1 MRPRPTSDG
10 TRVNERQKALARLV
24 LLAVVG
30 LFCPPLAAAR
40 SGGVW
45 VLYLVLVLLYS
56 LWAVALTRRFSKD
69 RRVGYLLCVTDGAAL
84 APLLVWSPGVA
95 MRIVLVVL
103 WAAGLA
109 TTFVADG
116 LVKRLG
122 YAGALGRKTAASPW
136 DSVAR
141 AGPWGPAGAAPLE
154 RALRVRLRVLDS
166 TGTRFGLVLLRMI
179 GHEEI
184 SAYYGEGAIAR
195 LQEIV
200 GRKGLNLLGADAQ
213 VFALPGARTAFVFA
227 TEAPGGVG
235 SPLLPG
241 AMGRVD
247 PYDVESV
254 AMALAEKACEQTV
267 DSHPLECVVGWAS
280 APADGRNPDD
290 LMYAAESGAL
300 STAAFR
306 RVSGSGVPLPESEKK
321 RAVAG

>member
-109 TTFVADG
+109 TTCIADG
-116 LVKRLG
+116 LVKRVG
-122 YAGALGRKTAASPW
+122 YAGAPGRKTTAPRW
-136 DSVAR
+136 DSVAQDD
-141 AGPWGPAGAAPLE
+141 PWGAAGGTPLE

-166 TGTRFGLVLLRMI
+166 TGTRFGLVLLRTTGHREI
-179 GHEEI
+179 G
-184 SAYYGEGAIAR
+184 AYYGEDAIVR

-200 GRKGLNLLGADAQ
+200 GRKGLYLLGPDAQ
-213 VFALPGARTAFVFA
+213 VFALPGGRTAFVFA
-227 TEAPGGVG
+227 TEAPGGTG
-235 SPLLPG
+235 SPFPPG

-300 STAAFR
+300 STEAYR
-306 RVSGSGVPLPESEKK
+306 RVSGSRVPMPESEKK